1 MVHNCGNKAAR
12 TNLRADDIRRDL
24 GGIMDSIF
32 ERISFGVGRRNDEP
46 VDHAV
51 LDHIKRGGLRAAAA
65 AV

>member
-1 MVHNCGNKAAR
+1 MTSA
-12 TNLRADDIRRDL
+12 RDL

-51 LDHIKRGGLRAAAA
+51 LDRIKAADFAPQRAA
-65 AV
+65 V